1 MSDSV
6 IPNRFHGS
14 MTFSPKV
21 TTYDLLA
28 QRVRRAMGEPLIQI
42 EISSE
47 QIYENIDIA
56 CEWFT
61 KFSGITEEYLIFR
74 SDLYTTGVGL
84 RIDKL
89 INITPDLYNSTDFI
103 DNKSDPN
110 YKKKTPN
117 GTASAYYTPS
127 VPATTFTPPPSA
139 FPNSLGWD
147 YDMNQYRKVIDVF
160 SYEQGNNSGVNTL
173 FTIENTIAQQAYF
186 GNLLGN
192 VGYDLITW
200 QALKTWIDTR
210 EKVLALKPFL
220 RFYPETQILK
230 IIPEPN
236 QLQSSY
242 YGLVGCYIQK
252 AIKDIVSQLWVYR
265 YVLAL
270 CKINV
275 AHARGKYSGTILFG
289 GQQVNYAD
297 LMRQG
302 EAEKDAL
309 EKEMSTMGA
318 DLEPPKFF
326 LG

>member
-28 QRVRRAMGEPLIQI
+28 QRVRRALGEPLVQI

-47 QIYENIDIA
+47 QIYENIDLA
-56 CEWFT
+56 CEFFT
-61 KFSGITEEYLIFR
+61 KFAGITEEYLIFR

-89 INITPDLYNSTDFI
+89 INITPDMYNSTDNTTAI
-103 DNKSDPN
+103 LSSYNPYTNGASSVYGASDVS
-110 YKKKTPN
+110 
-117 GTASAYYTPS
+117 G
-127 VPATTFTPPPSA
+127 TFTPAQSSV
-139 FPNSLGWD
+139 PNSLGWD

-160 SYEQGNNSGVNTL
+160 SYEEGNNSGVNTL

-210 EKVLALKPFL
+210 EKVLALKPYI

-230 IIPEPN
+230 LLPEPSTA
-236 QLQSSY
+236 LSSY
-242 YGLVGCYIQK
+242 FGLVGCKIQK
-252 AIKDIVSQLWVYR
+252 PIKDIVSQLWVYR

-270 CKINV
+270 CKITIGHV
-275 AHARGKYSGTILFG
+275 RGKYSGTNLFG
-289 GQQVNYAD
+289 NQTVNYQD
-297 LMRQG
+297 LMSQG
-302 EAEKDAL
+302 LKEKEDL
-309 EKEMSTMGA
+309 EKEIMSDYVDT
-318 DLEPPKFF
+318 EPARFF

>member
-1 MSDSV
+1 MANSV
-6 IPNRFHGS
+6 LPNKFHGS

-28 QRVRRAMGEPLIQI
+28 QRIRRGLGEPLIQI
-42 EISSE
+42 ELSSE

-61 KFSGITEEYLIFR
+61 KFAGTTEEYLIFR
-74 SDLYTTGVGL
+74 SDLYQNGVGL
-84 RIDKL
+84 KIDRL
-89 INITPDLYNSTDFI
+89 INITPDVYNST
-103 DNKSDPN
+103 
-110 YKKKTPN
+110 TQ
-117 GTASAYYTPS
+117 A
-127 VPATTFTPPPSA
+127 PATSSIATPKNLGTFTPPASA
-139 FPNSLGWD
+139 LPNSFSWD

-160 SYEQGNNSGVNTL
+160 SYEEGNNDGVNTL

-186 GNLLGN
+186 GQLLGN

-230 IIPEPN
+230 ILPEPN
-236 QLQSSY
+236 YLLAPY
-242 YGLVGCYIQK
+242 YGLIGCKIQK

-265 YVLAL
+265 YSMAL
-270 CKINV
+270 CKITMG
-275 AHARGKYSGTILFG
+275 HTRGKYAGSNLFG
-289 GQQVNYAD
+289 NQTVNYAD
-297 LMRQG
+297 IQRQG
-302 EAEKDAL
+302 EKEKDDL
-309 EKEMSTMGA
+309 EKEIMTDMV
-318 DLEPPKFF
+318 DRDPINFY